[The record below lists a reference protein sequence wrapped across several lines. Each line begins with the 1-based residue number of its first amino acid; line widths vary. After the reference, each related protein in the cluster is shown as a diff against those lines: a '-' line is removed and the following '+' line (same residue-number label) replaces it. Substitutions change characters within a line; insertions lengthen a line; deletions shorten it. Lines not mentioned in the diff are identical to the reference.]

1 MRLKRKAITEYPF
14 HGTFYTVVTKKPEDG
29 DLLGDWNILGDG
41 DLIGSEDTDSP
52 SDDETTEVNEE
63 DTETSEETI
72 LLETECDI
80 QQAAKLINSG
90 TIMAD
95 YKVFFPC
102 EIGAK
107 LPIRFNTNF
116 KCDDYAIP
124 INGRVVGLE
133 YSQLGGCH
141 VDIKMSE
148 V

>member
-14 HGTFYTVVTKKPEDG
+14 HGTFYTVVTKKPEGGDLLGDG
-29 DLLGDWNILGDG
+29 DLLGGEDADG
-41 DLIGSEDTDSP
+41 SFG
-52 SDDETTEVNEE
+52 DETTEGSEGN
-63 DTETSEETI
+63 TETSEETI
-72 LLETECDI
+72 LLETMCDI

-116 KCDDYAIP
+116 KCEDYAIP
-124 INGRVVGLE
+124 VNGRVVGLE
-133 YSQLGGCH
+133 YSQLGGCS

>member
-1 MRLKRKAITEYPF
+1 MRLKRKAITQYPF
-14 HGTFYTVVTKKPEDG
+14 HGTFYTVVTNKPEDG
-29 DLLGDWNILGDG
+29 DLIGDG
-41 DLIGSEDTDSP
+41 DLLGGGDTGSP
-52 SDDETTEVNEE
+52 SEGGTTEGNEE
-63 DTETSEETI
+63 NAETSGETI

-102 EIGAK
+102 EIGAQ

-116 KCDDYAIP
+116 KCEDYAIP

>member
-1 MRLKRKAITEYPF
+1 MRLKRKAITQYPF
-14 HGTFYTVVTKKPEDG
+14 HGTFYTVVTNKPEDG
-29 DLLGDWNILGDG
+29 DLIGDG
-41 DLIGSEDTDSP
+41 DLLGGGDTGSP
-52 SDDETTEVNEE
+52 SEGGTTEGNEGNA
-63 DTETSEETI
+63 ETSGETI

-102 EIGAK
+102 EIGAQ

-116 KCDDYAIP
+116 KCEDYAIP

>member
-14 HGTFYTVVTKKPEDG
+14 HGTFYTVVTKKPDDG
-29 DLLGDWNILGDG
+29 DLLGDGNIQGEGDLLGD
-41 DLIGSEDTDSP
+41 EYADSL
-52 SDDETTEVNEE
+52 SDDETTEDNEG

-80 QQAAKLINSG
+80 QQASKLINSG

-102 EIGAK
+102 EIGDK

-116 KCDDYAIP
+116 KCEDYAIP